1 MKEEKE
7 KFKKELQRKEK
18 KDKKCMLSWKKA
30 EEKDLN
36 NLMLKDK
43 KGLKKRRVVNKDK
56 KKSKVNKEI
65 NNKVLKV
72 KMSSQDPEED

>member
-43 KGLKKRRVVNKDK
+43 KGLKKRRVVKHLEKNG
-56 KKSKVNKEI
+56 E
-65 NNKVLKV
+65 
-72 KMSSQDPEED
+72 